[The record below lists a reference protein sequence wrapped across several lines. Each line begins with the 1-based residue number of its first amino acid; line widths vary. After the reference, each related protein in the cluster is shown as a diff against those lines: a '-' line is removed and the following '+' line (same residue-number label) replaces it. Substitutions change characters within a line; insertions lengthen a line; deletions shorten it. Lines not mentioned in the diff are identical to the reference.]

1 MPSTMAIF
9 RNGRTL
15 HRLNRRTTGRTPEDV
30 GKSVAV
36 VDTNVLLNLALPVV
50 DSRPKQCLR
59 RRPLKALF
67 AAYDVHVPESVL
79 GELTDATG
87 RSDDLLSAA
96 ADLVFQAAHNLTTH
110 DVDNQLDD
118 PLEYSLD
125 RGESECIWLAN
136 ELGAN
141 FFLTDEFNS
150 TNYLFIN
157 LALED
162 RNIPFTTPHIL
173 CTLATQEI
181 LPVEYVSAV
190 LTYTS
195 KPKVGDA
202 QYVAQLRQHH
212 LLSELPH
219 PQEANS
225 ASCERVGWG
234 SSLHHLPISRLTK
247 PPYRTDF
254 ARSANNTN
262 ATEGVHMS
270 PRNFRE
276 AVFDEHGT
284 ECIVC
289 GRSPENGYNRS
300 QELCSPPEWRP
311 LRQPAGKWDSC
322 LSELPYSHS
331 PN

>member
-1 MPSTMAIF
+1 MS
-9 RNGRTL
+9 
-15 HRLNRRTTGRTPEDV
+15 E
-30 GKSVAV
+30 KSVAV

-50 DSRPKQCLR
+50 DSRPKAPSGAD
-59 RRPLKALF
+59 PLKALL

-87 RSDDLLSAA
+87 SDDLLSVA

-162 RNIPFTTPHIL
+162 RNILFTTPHIL

-190 LTYTS
+190 LYI
-195 KPKVGDA
+195 
-202 QYVAQLRQHH
+202 LRQNQR
-212 LLSELPH
+212 LGCAVCCPTSAALSL
-219 PQEANS
+219 
-225 ASCERVGWG
+225 
-234 SSLHHLPISRLTK
+234 
-247 PPYRTDF
+247 
-254 ARSANNTN
+254 
-262 ATEGVHMS
+262 
-270 PRNFRE
+270 
-276 AVFDEHGT
+276 
-284 ECIVC
+284 
-289 GRSPENGYNRS
+289 
-300 QELCSPPEWRP
+300 
-311 LRQPAGKWDSC
+311 
-322 LSELPYSHS
+322 
-331 PN
+331 